1 LVISQPD
8 PFDYDALSS
17 VLDRYSVNMM
27 LTNGQPNLRPE
38 YTTLLQRLPA
48 DKVIATRTGYSFDV
62 ADGTR
67 LEVLA
72 PLTNPQM
79 GESLNDGALVLR
91 LTYGDVSF
99 LLPSDASQS
108 AQIDLLKSGEW
119 PLSTVM
125 QLPSHGAVRSLNEA
139 FLAAVQ
145 PQMVVLQSDPTNRL
159 GDPNADTLA
168 LLGNTPL
175 VRTDVSGVLHV
186 WTDGK
191 QVWEV
196 GTK

>member
-1 LVISQPD
+1 
-8 PFDYDALSS
+8 
-17 VLDRYSVNMM
+17 

-38 YTTLLQRLPA
+38 YTTLLQHLPP
-48 DKVIATRTGYSFDV
+48 DKVVAARAGYSFDI

-72 PLTNPQM
+72 PQNTPNI
-79 GESLNDGALVLR
+79 GDNLNDAALVLR

-99 LLPSDASQS
+99 LLPSDASQT

-119 PLSTVM
+119 PLATVM
-125 QLPSHGAVRSLNEA
+125 QLPSHGGIRSLSET

-145 PQMVVLQSDPTNRL
+145 PQMVVLQSDSTNRL
-159 GDPNADTLA
+159 GDPNEDTLA
-168 LLGNTPL
+168 LLGNAPL
-175 VRTDVSGVLHV
+175 VRTDISGAVHL

-191 QVWEV
+191 QLWEV